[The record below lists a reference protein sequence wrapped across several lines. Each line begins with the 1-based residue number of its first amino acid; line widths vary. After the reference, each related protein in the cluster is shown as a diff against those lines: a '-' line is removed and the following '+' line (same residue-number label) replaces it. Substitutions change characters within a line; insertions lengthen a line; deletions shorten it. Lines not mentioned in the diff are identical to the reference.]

1 MINVPK
7 MIPSVEYANGIDN
20 KPAPIMVLTKL
31 IDEETVDALA
41 SLSIE
46 GISYILLKVVV
57 EKEYKCQ

>member
-1 MINVPK
+1 

-57 EKEYKCQ
+57 EKNINASKSD

>member
-1 MINVPK
+1 

-31 IDEETVDALA
+31 IDEETVDAPA

-57 EKEYKCQ
+57 EKNINASKSD